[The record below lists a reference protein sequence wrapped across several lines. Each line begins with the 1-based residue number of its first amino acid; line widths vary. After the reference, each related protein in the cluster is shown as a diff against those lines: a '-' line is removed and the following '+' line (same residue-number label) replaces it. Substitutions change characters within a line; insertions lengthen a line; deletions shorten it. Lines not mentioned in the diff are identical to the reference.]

1 MKETDRERR
10 TQRKQKGRE
19 GEREGT
25 VKESERERGTRRRQR
40 GRGGREGGR
49 EGEGNAKRI
58 EGEAERAGPCVEVR
72 ARGEPCEKLLNE
84 PDSEEDW

>member
-1 MKETDRERR
+1 MKEADRERR
-10 TQRKQKGRE
+10 TQREQKRRG

-25 VKESERERGTRRRQR
+25 AREAEKERGTRRRQR
-40 GRGGREGGR
+40 GRGEREENR
-49 EGEGNAKRI
+49 ERE
-58 EGEAERAGPCVEVR
+58 EERAGPCVEVR